1 MIAIRK
7 KIVTDEDH
15 NPVEVV
21 ISYDDWL
28 EIERLLNIQKPEQRR
43 VDLSRFAGT
52 ITLTEDPLEFQRRI
66 RAEWDREWDIDSDP
80 NQEPE

>member
-15 NPVEVV
+15 RPVEVV
-21 ISYDDWL
+21 ISYEDWL
-28 EIERLLNIQKPEQRR
+28 EIERLLNIQKPEPRR

-52 ITLTEDPLEFQRRI
+52 LTMELPEDPVEYQRRI
-66 RAEWDREWDIDSDP
+66 RDEWP
-80 NQEPE
+80 